1 MLLCKKFTKN
11 QLLFTK
17 DIVIKNKRYRSIF
30 QTEIDPFTEFR
41 LMIFLHGH
49 ILIHL
54 CQIIDN
60 YVISLILHQL
70 EVKVE
75 KRTLKCYQNTM
86 PNLPYCSIL
95 FQKHQLRHSQ
105 YPTILRHIYLS
116 KIYP

>member
-41 LMIFLHGH
+41 LKIFLHGH

-54 CQIIDN
+54 SYN
-60 YVISLILHQL
+60 
-70 EVKVE
+70 
-75 KRTLKCYQNTM
+75 R
-86 PNLPYCSIL
+86 
-95 FQKHQLRHSQ
+95 QLR
-105 YPTILRHIYLS
+105 YFINFTPTGSESRKKNTEVLS
-116 KIYP
+116 KYNT